1 MKVDYQHKKII
12 TELSKKYNLSEESI
26 IEILESP
33 FKFIR
38 KEIKEINLEEVVTE
52 EEFNAATK
60 NFNIPSIGKLYASH
74 YNFKYLKNGRIKKGN
89 NPTGD

>member
-38 KEIKEINLEEVVTE
+38 KEIKEINLE
-52 EEFNAATK
+52 
-60 NFNIPSIGKLYASH
+60 KLL
-74 YNFKYLKNGRIKKGN
+74 FIL
-89 NPTGD
+89 